1 MVNKN
6 RGIFIQTAAA
16 GAEGED
22 LLAGAGEEEEKAVL
36 DGGDGQPESN
46 RVSKGNYKK
55 VIEFPG
61 IYFFRERLR
70 RLRIRTRGLGFD
82 AGRGQGEDGAIK
94 EAPKQTEDRLD
105 ILNKK
110 CEKVC

>member
-6 RGIFIQTAAA
+6 HGIFIQTAAA

-22 LLAGAGEEEEKAVL
+22 LLAGAGEEEEKAFL
-36 DGGDGQPESN
+36 DGGDGQSESN
-46 RVSKGNYKK
+46 RVSKGNYNK

-61 IYFFRERLR
+61 IYFFRKRLR

-105 ILNKK
+105 IF
-110 CEKVC
+110 